1 MAQSTSESIDLVSE
15 ELEQQTAT
23 STDTEINTETA
34 TELPGETVPETELFQ
49 EVVYIQA
56 TELDEQLLAQS
67 KVTNNLLGISIALQ
81 IFCLGLF
88 FLVFFYKIIKN
99 NVTDLYL

>member
-1 MAQSTSESIDLVSE
+1 MVQGTSESIDEVLE
-15 ELEQQTAT
+15 ELEQQTSV
-23 STDTEINTETA
+23 STEETTEFSS
-34 TELPGETVPETELFQ
+34 ETVPGTELFS
-49 EVVYIQA
+49 EVVYLQA
-56 TELDEQLLAQS
+56 TEIDEQILAQS

-99 NVTDLYL
+99 NVTDLY